1 MGCCDLPL
9 NRAPGAGILPQLSAE
24 VKARMPLKRWF
35 SDAERALCDTIVS
48 ETMATPADEGMK
60 VEAALHVE
68 VSEDVEAKAVREP
81 TVDARVAKKLGRK
94 IDWRLLP
101 MLSLV

>member
-1 MGCCDLPL
+1 
-9 NRAPGAGILPQLSAE
+9 
-24 VKARMPLKRWF
+24 MPLKSGRP
-35 SDAERALCDTIVS
+35 DEERGWCHTILS

-68 VSEDVEAKAVREP
+68 VSEDVEAKAVRE
-81 TVDARVAKKLGRK
+81 TVVDARLAKKLGRK

>member
-1 MGCCDLPL
+1 
-9 NRAPGAGILPQLSAE
+9 
-24 VKARMPLKRWF
+24 
-35 SDAERALCDTIVS
+35 
-48 ETMATPADEGMK
+48 MATPADAGMK

-68 VSEDVEAKAVREP
+68 VSKDVEAKGVPEP
-81 TVDARVAKKLGRK
+81 VDARVAKKLGRK